1 LIEGDYIQIEKGVIF
16 DVKGLVHTPQKVI
29 AFPRFLPD
37 SGGDR
42 KRGNICYRKIYSISE
57 RFEFLQQNLPEF
69 IVHDPVFDEKLCEVP
84 LEDVKRHYRPVN
96 RLEELRHSGDL
107 DALER
112 NALEFME
119 LLKSDAK
126 TPWNALGISGSL
138 LVKLH
143 TPNSDID
150 PIIYGTENSRK
161 VYEALGSSMQNS
173 KSNVKT
179 YRAEELLKLY
189 DFRLQDTQASFKDFI
204 RTERRK
210 VLQGK
215 FGTTDYFA
223 RFVKNWNEIH
233 EKYGDICYKNV
244 GYAKIKAAI
253 EDDSEA
259 IFTPCSYKLQ
269 NISVLEGSRFPIE
282 EISSFRGRFCDQARN
297 GETVIAQGKVESVTD
312 NKENREYFRL
322 LLGNKSSDYMIL
334 A

>member
-16 DVKGLVHTPQKVI
+16 DVKGLVHNPQKAI

-42 KRGNICYRKIYSISE
+42 KRGNIFYRKIYSISE
-57 RFEFLQQNLPEF
+57 RFEFLQQNLPQF

-84 LEDVKRHYRPVN
+84 LKDVKHHYRPVN
-96 RLEELRHSGDL
+96 RLQELRHSGDL

-150 PIIYGTENSRK
+150 PTVYGTKNCRK
-161 VYEALGSSMQNS
+161 VYEALRFSTQNS
-173 KSNVKT
+173 KSNVKA
-179 YRAEELLKLY
+179 YRTEELLRLY
-189 DFRLQDTQASFKDFI
+189 GFRLQDTQASFKDFV

-215 FGTTDYFA
+215 FRTTDYFA
-223 RFVKNWNEIH
+223 RFVKSWDEIR

-244 GYAKIKAAI
+244 GYAKIKAAVA
-253 EDDSEA
+253 DDSES

-269 NISVLEGSRFPIE
+269 NVSVLEGSHFPIE

-297 GETVIAQGKVESVTD
+297 GETIIAQGKVEHVID

-322 LLGNKSSDYMIL
+322 LLGNKPSDYMIL